1 MTPAFSKLMS
11 FFQPFFG
18 LCCLAL
24 RAALGG
30 GWTCLVCPLVTLSP
44 GSPES
49 IECDND
55 PCYNNSIFYFV
66 VAQVFPL
73 YGLYVIVVWYSC
85 EVEKATVTVK
95 AVVVMTF
102 DHQVLQMVLTI

>member
-11 FFQPFFG
+11 FFKPFFG

-55 PCYNNSIFYFV
+55 TTKYSNFYIDV
-66 VAQVFPL
+66 AVAQVFPL
-73 YGLYVIVVWYSC
+73 YGPWSLCYCCLVFV
-85 EVEKATVTVK
+85 
-95 AVVVMTF
+95 
-102 DHQVLQMVLTI
+102 